1 MTNTNKKVQALL
13 FSALMVFSVFGGVVA
28 FSGSAFGTAVGSAE
42 LADSGVTF
50 WQGQD
55 IWLEN
60 GTTTATGNTLQIRT
74 VDDNKVEGL
83 VTEFQLDISSATKN
97 VKGDTQSIGTAKIS
111 TSGLEGYYVITAGGE
126 GSKVFIAN
134 ATGQL
139 LSATGTTSDQFV
151 HVSPNTTHIGNAKF
165 EVTVQTFSVELDDSS
180 IDSGDT
186 TTLDITSN
194 RGTFQIRV
202 SSPEL
207 DEDDLTDIFAA
218 SSTTNDVNS
227 ASKTDEDDDGK
238 NDRESILIN
247 VEAGES
253 VQVEFDGDF
262 DDDGTYTFDVEVV
275 DTDAESSATIVVRDA
290 DPTYTFAASVYNQER
305 GDVAEIQVNLVDATT
320 AYVFIGGEGSNYLE
334 AVQVTDGG
342 DKDGKVILLMNT
354 YNVGRSAGSVSHK
367 ESPDRRSFTATNGT
381 GFTVDDSDDSIT
393 SITRYNTST
402 TTTGLDI
409 DKLLSDPISAGN
421 YDLVLSSSATISAA
435 GAIAGEQD
443 VATLNLS
450 ERSTTGISLHRA
462 PESDADDFDPDDD
475 WGDTTAIGEGGSLSL
490 DDLLIIKVEMSGVFG
505 HIANKDLE
513 TVLGGVAADS
523 GIAHGMNLTI
533 KQTDATD
540 NQDAISFTLTTDDAT
555 AAKAQMY
562 TDADANT
569 FYVVIDSADATTANG
584 SLEKGQDYEVV
595 VWIDEFNP
603 YVDDGDDSQGEA
615 ANKKKAT
622 FNYVKE
628 EAELSGLDADDNLEI
643 IPVAA
648 SVITGTASVAPGT
661 EISVRVRNTGTN
673 AFLKTQTA
681 DVASDGTW
689 TTTFDLSDVVTGTE
703 FSVVVLRGGAEISDE
718 IDVTAVAA
726 LTVDPTPEPKIV
738 TRTIEVIR
746 GTPTP
751 QTIVEVQIVV
761 QERTVVIEKVI
772 ENVRTVQ
779 VTPTPGQP
787 GFGLAIAVVALLAA
801 ALLAVRRKA

>member
-1 MTNTNKKVQALL
+1 MTNINKKVQALL
-13 FSALMVFSVFGGVVA
+13 FSALMVLSVFGGVVA

-83 VTEFQLDISSATKN
+83 VTEFQLDVSSATKN

-134 ATGQL
+134 ATGEL
-139 LSATGTTSDQFV
+139 LSATGVTSDQFV
-151 HVSPNTTHIGNAKF
+151 HVSPNTTHVGNAKF

-207 DEDDLTDIFAA
+207 DEDDLTAIFAA
-218 SSTTNDVNS
+218 ASTTNDVNS

-253 VQVEFDGDF
+253 VQVEFDATF

-275 DTDAESSATIVVRDA
+275 DTDAESSATLVVRDA
-290 DPTYTFAASVYNQER
+290 DPTYTFASSIYNQER
-305 GDVAEIQVNLVDATT
+305 GDVAEIQINLVDATT
-320 AYVFIGGEGSNYLE
+320 AYVFIGGEDVNYLE
-334 AVQVTDGG
+334 AIQVTDGG

-409 DKLLSDPISAGN
+409 DKLLSDPIATGN
-421 YDLVLSSSATISAA
+421 YDLILSSSATISSA
-435 GAIAGEQD
+435 GVIAGEED
-443 VATLNLS
+443 VATLSLTS
-450 ERSTTGISLHRA
+450 RSTDGISLHRA

-475 WGDTTAIGEGGSLSL
+475 WGDTTEIADGGSLSL
-490 DDLLIIKVEMSGVFG
+490 EDLLIIKVDVSGVFG

-523 GIAHGMNLTI
+523 GRAHGMNLTI
-533 KQTDATD
+533 KQTDAVS
-540 NQDAISFTLTTDDAT
+540 NQDAIVFALTTDDAT
-555 AAKAQMY
+555 IAKAQMY
-562 TDADANT
+562 TDEDNNA
-569 FYVVIDSADATTANG
+569 FYVVIDSADATTTNG
-584 SLEKGQDYEVV
+584 SLEKGQDYKVTFF
-595 VWIDEFNP
+595 IDEYNP
-603 YVDDGDDSQGEA
+603 YVDDDDEDD
-615 ANKKKAT
+615 NKYEIE

-628 EAELSGLDADDNLEI
+628 EANVSGLDADDDLRIQPE
-643 IPVAA
+643 AA
-648 SVITGTASVAPGT
+648 SVISGTASVAPGT
-661 EISVRVRNTGTN
+661 ELSVRVRNTGDDP
-673 AFLKTQTA
+673 FLKTQTA
-681 DVASDGTW
+681 DVTSAGTW
-689 TTTFDLSDVVTGTE
+689 SVTFDLSDVDVGTE
-703 FSVVVLRGGAEISDE
+703 FSVVVLRAGSEISDE
-718 IDVTAVAA
+718 VDVEAVADTA
-726 LTVDPTPEPKIV
+726 TPTAEPTIVIKTV
-738 TRTIEVIR
+738 EVIR

-772 ENVRTVQ
+772 ENVRTVR